1 MTPNRSVSPPHS
13 PPRHLGHSPS
23 QHMGHPIH
31 ASQSSQRFGHV
42 QLAVSGRER
51 GLSITS
57 TPGQGL
63 GPGLAVG
70 HGLGTAPGQGLGLSP
85 LDEKFDAINVEGGEE
100 LVVEGGTGVRVQG
113 LEGVREEGVGRVGGG
128 GGGGGAEEERGRLA
142 SSSPL
147 RLSPIS
153 SPGMRVGFSP
163 HHSPYQSPQ
172 YSPYRFPHDQSSPL
186 GLSPLG
192 MSPWSPSASS
202 SPFCSSSAIHTTVQL
217 LSLEGKYICAGN
229 SEGQLLLWS
238 LTSHRVEMVVNV
250 DNNNNHNNS
259 NSHNLNNSHNHNN
272 NRTIPRYLSNATI
285 HPSFSPTRMNGTGVG
300 ELDTAIYTVIELHDG
315 KVCCGGADGLVRIYD
330 IIKTY
335 QQHHQQQ
342 QQSPYHY
349 QQQSQQHQYHH
360 QQQDLSYGVVGDG
373 YIDGDMAIDMPVVL
387 EGHTDWIR

>member
-1 MTPNRSVSPPHS
+1 
-13 PPRHLGHSPS
+13 
-23 QHMGHPIH
+23 MGHPIH
-31 ASQSSQRFGHV
+31 ASQSSQRFGHI

-63 GPGLAVG
+63 GS
-70 HGLGTAPGQGLGLSP
+70 APGQGLGSAPGQGLGSAPGQGLGFP
-85 LDEKFDAINVEGGEE
+85 LLDAKLDTIHVEGGEVLE
-100 LVVEGGTGVRVQG
+100 VEGGTGDVVQG
-113 LEGVREEGVGRVGGG
+113 LEGMREEGV
-128 GGGGGAEEERGRLA
+128 GGAEEERGRLA
-142 SSSPL
+142 PSSPL

-153 SPGMRVGFSP
+153 SPEMRVGFSP
-163 HHSPYQSPQ
+163 QHSPYQSPYQSPQ

-186 GLSPLG
+186 GLSP
-192 MSPWSPSASS
+192 WSPSAAS

-217 LSLEGKYICAGN
+217 LSLEGKYVCAGN
-229 SEGQLLLWS
+229 SEGQLLLWN

-250 DNNNNHNNS
+250 DNNNN
-259 NSHNLNNSHNHNN
+259 NNSHNNNNHHISHNN
-272 NRTIPRYLSNATI
+272 NRTIPRYLSNTII
-285 HPSFSPTRMNGTGVG
+285 HPSFSPTRMNGTGLG
-300 ELDTAIYTVIELHDG
+300 GIDKAIYTVIELHDG

-373 YIDGDMAIDMPVVL
+373 YIDGGMAMDMPVVL